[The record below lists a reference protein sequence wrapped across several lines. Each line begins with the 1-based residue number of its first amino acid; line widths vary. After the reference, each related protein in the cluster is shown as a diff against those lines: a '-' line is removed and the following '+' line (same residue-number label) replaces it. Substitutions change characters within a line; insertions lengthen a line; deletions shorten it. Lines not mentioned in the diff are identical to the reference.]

1 MNGLADWSHSHT
13 RSHPHPH
20 PHPKGSEF
28 VIDWVKHAFV
38 IKFNRISPHVYGR
51 YMNILCS
58 DLQQAISDGDRA
70 PRAGGAMPHEHST
83 SVSARMGFV
92 PIPLLCLVIRVIGHD
107 VWPLLNARHPSGWL
121 LCLLV
126 WLVAFVLKLLT
137 TVTLLGFA
145 CKRTEKNAR
154 EMCRSSQGGEKPFL
168 EGIGRFTLHG
178 KRIM

>member
-1 MNGLADWSHSHT
+1 MHTGLVLSLAT
-13 RSHPHPH
+13 
-20 PHPKGSEF
+20 
-28 VIDWVKHAFV
+28 IT
-38 IKFNRISPHVYGR
+38 
-51 YMNILCS
+51 
-58 DLQQAISDGDRA
+58 
-70 PRAGGAMPHEHST
+70 ST
-83 SVSARMGFV
+83 LRM
-92 PIPLLCLVIRVIGHD
+92 
-107 VWPLLNARHPSGWL
+107 LNLGWL

-145 CKRTEKNAR
+145 CGRTEKNAR